1 MIRLNRR
8 IDVSAQADVCGESAV
23 DNVCLGHKDL
33 VIPVFKPP
41 SVFGVQI
48 GLNSERRLSQSL
60 FSMC

>member
-1 MIRLNRR
+1 MSRLNRR
-8 IDVSAQADVCGESAV
+8 IEVSAQADVCGESAV

-48 GLNSERRLSQSL
+48 GFE
-60 FSMC
+60 F